1 MTIRLNKVTRDLN
14 VGITTVV
21 EFLQKKG
28 YTIEASPNAKI
39 TEEQYAVLVK
49 EFSTDKNLKIES
61 EKFSQERQNK
71 DRNKASISIEGFESK
86 KEKEEVVKTVI
97 PEEARPKLKQVGKID
112 LDNLNK
118 KTAPKVVEPVAKVI
132 EQTPKAEPVV
142 EKVVERKET
151 PQPEKETP
159 KPVVVEEKKPEPA
172 PQPAPAPVLEEKK
185 EPKIEKTEEKTP
197 QVKEME
203 KETPEAAPVQ
213 EKEEDDVFKIRP
225 TEFKSKINVVGQID
239 LAALNQSTRP
249 KKKSKEEK
257 RKEREEKDKQRQ
269 EQRKLMKDAII
280 KEIRKGDDK
289 ISKNSVNYDAAKK
302 KKRNRINKERVDINA
317 AGTTNAGG
325 ASNNNQRNDNA
336 NRPNRNNNSKPN
348 GNNNQG
354 GGKFN
359 KDRFKKP
366 VVKAEV
372 SDEDVAKQVKE
383 TLARLTNKT
392 KNKAAK
398 YRKEKRENVQNRL
411 MEQEEMEQEDSKILK
426 LTEFVTANELAS
438 MMDIP
443 VTQVIATCM
452 SIGIMVSINQRL
464 DAETINLVAEEFG
477 YKTEYVSAEV
487 AQAITEE
494 EDNEEDLQPRAPI
507 VTVMGHVDHG
517 KTSLLDYIRKANVI
531 AGEAGG
537 ITQHIGAYNV
547 KLEDGRHITFLDTP
561 GHEAFTAMRAR
572 GAKVTD
578 IAIIIVAADDN
589 VMPQTKEAINH
600 AMAAGVPIVFA
611 INKVDKPHANPDKI
625 KEELAAMNFLVEE
638 WGGKYQSQDI
648 SAKKGTGVHDL
659 LEKVLLEAEMLDLK
673 ANPDRKATG
682 SIIESSLD
690 KGRGYVATMLVANG
704 TLKMGDIVLAG
715 TSYGKVK
722 AMFNERNQRIKE
734 AGPSEPVLILGL
746 NGAPAAGDTFHVIDT
761 EQEARDIANK
771 REQLQREQGLRTQ
784 KLLTLDEVGRRLA
797 LGDFHELNVIVKGDV
812 DGSVEALSDSLIK
825 LSTEQVQVN
834 VIHKGVGQISESDV
848 TLAAASDAI
857 IVGFQVRPSSS
868 AGKLAEQEGVD
879 IRKYSVIYDAIEEV
893 KAAMEGMLAPTLK
906 EQITATIEVREVFNI
921 TKVGLVAGAMVKTGK
936 VKRSDKARLI
946 RDGIVVFTGAINA
959 LKRFKDDVKEVGTN
973 FECGISLTNCNDIK
987 VGDIIEAYE
996 EVEVKQTL

>member
-61 EKFSQERQNK
+61 EKFNQERQNK

-118 KTAPKVVEPVAKVI
+118 KTAPKVVEPAAKVI

-289 ISKNSVNYDAAKK
+289 ISKNSVNDDAAKK